1 MWYAR
6 RHARKKQE
14 LNTRKRASLSPFELL
29 WNQNQLPEPATSPLN
44 PEPLARQERS
54 AASATETSVKTEE
67 EAAGAEEE
75 EEEEEDEEED
85 EEEEVGA
92 AGTEPKLSKEERVKT
107 RRADTIKAKALEIT
121 KVARDPLQENH
132 P

>member
-1 MWYAR
+1 M
-6 RHARKKQE
+6 
-14 LNTRKRASLSPFELL
+14 
-29 WNQNQLPEPATSPLN
+29 
-44 PEPLARQERS
+44 
-54 AASATETSVKTEE
+54 
-67 EAAGAEEE
+67 AGAEE

-92 AGTEPKLSKEERVKT
+92 AGTEPKLSTEERVKA

-132 P
+132 PSLCGHFNSVFCLL